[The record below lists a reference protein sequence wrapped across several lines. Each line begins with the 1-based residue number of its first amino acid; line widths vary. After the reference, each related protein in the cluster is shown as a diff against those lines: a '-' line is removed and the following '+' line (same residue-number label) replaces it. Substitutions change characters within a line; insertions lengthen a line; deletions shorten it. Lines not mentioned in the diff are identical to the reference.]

1 MSPLLLT
8 LLLPYFYADN
18 MVLQRDAEFI
28 VRGTA
33 APASLVTVTYD
44 TFKAEAKASA
54 RGVFAVKMPRLAISK
69 TGKPFTV
76 LSSDNQAKIL
86 QNVLV
91 GDVWIAAGQSNMDF
105 PVKSSTECKEVQNQA
120 NDPCFRFLQYQFQMP
135 TSSAQWSLEQIEQA
149 KTDKAFQGTW
159 KVVTSENCGTMSSIA
174 VQFGQRLRNTYQDVP
189 IGIIQIA
196 VGGAPTEA
204 FISEKSLGV
213 MKHRDLYPVWC
224 QQRMNRN
231 LSKTKGSGQH
241 PFQPSTIY
249 TRAVEPLAGFGT
261 KGIIWYQ
268 GESNA
273 TDETNTRPLPDDY
286 MLEVTQ
292 TLRNDVARIFG
303 PVPFIMTMLPQ
314 LNRPWEPFRKIQ
326 EQVAKTSPQTGLIQ
340 TRDLGDER
348 DVHPRHKT
356 PFATRLAEE
365 AKRMAYNRQDTP

>member
-1 MSPLLLT
+1 MNALLLT

-33 APASLVTVTYD
+33 SPASRVTVTYD
-44 TFKAEAKASA
+44 AYTAEAKASE
-54 RGVFAVKMPRLAISK
+54 RGAFAVKMPRLAISK

-76 LSSDNQAKIL
+76 LTSDNQRITF

-91 GDVWIAAGQSNMDF
+91 GDIWIAAGQSNMDF
-105 PVKSSTECKEVQNQA
+105 PVKTSTECKEVQQQA

-149 KTDKAFQGTW
+149 QSDKAFQGAW
-159 KVVTSENCGTMSSIA
+159 KSVTSENCGTMSSIA
-174 VQFGQRLRNTYQDVP
+174 VQFGQMLRKHAEDLP

-204 FISEKSLGV
+204 FISEESLGV
-213 MKHRDLYPVWC
+213 MKHRNLYPVWC
-224 QQRMNRN
+224 LQRMNRN
-231 LSKTKGSGQH
+231 LSKADGIGKH
-241 PFQPSTIY
+241 PFQPGYIF
-249 TRAVEPLAGFGT
+249 TRAIEPLAGFGT

-314 LNRPWEPFRKIQ
+314 LNRPWEPFRKAQ
-326 EQVAKTSPQTGLIQ
+326 EQVAKSSPHTGLVQ

-365 AKRMAYNRQDTP
+365 AKRMAYQNEK

>member
-1 MSPLLLT
+1 MNPLLLT
-8 LLLPYFYADN
+8 VLLPYFYADN

-33 APASLVTVTYD
+33 SPASRVTVTYD
-44 TFKAEAKASA
+44 TFKAETKASE
-54 RGVFAVKMPRLAISK
+54 RGVFAVKMPRLPISK

-76 LSSDNQAKIL
+76 LTSDNQTKAF

-105 PVKSSTECKEVQNQA
+105 PVKASTESKEVQKQT

-135 TSSAQWSLEQIEQA
+135 TSSAQWSLEQIELA

-159 KVVTSENCGTMSSIA
+159 EVVTPENCAKMSSIA
-174 VQFGQRLRNTYQDVP
+174 VQFGQLLRKQSADLP

-204 FISEKSLGV
+204 FISEESLKA
-213 MKHRDLYPVWC
+213 MKHRDVYPVWC
-224 QQRMNRN
+224 LQRMNRN
-231 LSKTKGSGQH
+231 LSKSNGIGKH

-249 TRAVEPLAGFGT
+249 THAIEPLAGFGT

-292 TLRNDVARIFG
+292 ALRNDVTRIFG
-303 PVPFIMTMLPQ
+303 SVPFIMTMLPQ

-326 EQVAKTSPQTGLIQ
+326 EQVAKTNPHTGLIQ

-356 PFATRLAEE
+356 PFATRLAEK
-365 AKRMAYNRQDTP
+365 AKRMAYQNGTE